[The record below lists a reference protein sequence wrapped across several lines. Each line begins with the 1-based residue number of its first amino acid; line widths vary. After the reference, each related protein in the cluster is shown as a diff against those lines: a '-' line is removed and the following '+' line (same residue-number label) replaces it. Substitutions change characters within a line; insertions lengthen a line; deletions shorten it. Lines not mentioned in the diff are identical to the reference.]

1 MNEYPKNRLYINSY
15 TNKKGIKK
23 ISINLDEDLAQ
34 KLSNKNQQVVD
45 AIVYELNQDLENL

>member
-23 ISINLDEDLAQ
+23 ISINLDEALAQ
-34 KLSNKNQQVVD
+34 KLSNKNQQVMD